1 MVESEITDDNGRF
14 LSFNTEPYSNIYMLN
29 RYLDTDFSFLS
40 LKTDRDYTSIC
51 LNSISDGDINYDC
64 NYNYLKWE
72 DGQNIIY
79 LLKRAN
85 GILGK
90 KVWAINN
97 RRTNFLIFKFGLNVL
112 IRKLQEKKIIELK
125 KQIDEMHVQMR
136 IHGGDLNID
145 ITTSKLFW
153 DWARNNDN
161 ENKIWNEKILLVLSK
176 KQRDLIR
183 KLKTVLGFN
192 SGGIIGLICV
202 IYSFESIFQHC
213 RTGNAKVSD
222 FSSIKDSSCESDL
235 IKCDS
240 EILNREK
247 YFCANIINK
256 IDFLFDEYYLE
267 LDEYN
272 KKLLYLS
279 KLKLEKSKMRDEVY
293 RNGK

>member
-1 MVESEITDDNGRF
+1 MVESEITGDNGRF
-14 LSFNTEPYSNIYMLN
+14 LSFNTKPFSNIYILN
-29 RYLDTDFSFLS
+29 RYLDKDFSFLS
-40 LKTDRDYTSIC
+40 LKTDTDYTSIC
-51 LNSISDGDINYDC
+51 LNSICDGDINCDS

-72 DGQNIIY
+72 DAQNIIY

-97 RRTNFLIFKFGLNVL
+97 RRTNYLIFKYGLNVL
-112 IRKLQEKKIIELK
+112 IRILHEKKIIELK

-136 IHGGDLNID
+136 IHGGNLNIN
-145 ITTSKLFW
+145 ISSRKIW
-153 DWARNNDN
+153 DWTMNNDN
-161 ENKIWNEKILLVLSK
+161 ENKIWNEKIFLFLSK

-183 KLKTVLGFN
+183 ELKTFLGFN
-192 SGGIIGLICV
+192 SEGVIGLICV
-202 IYSFESIFQHC
+202 IYSFESIFGHC
-213 RTGNAKVSD
+213 RTGNTNVSD

-240 EILNREK
+240 EILSREK
-247 YFCANIINK
+247 YFSANIINK
-256 IDFLFDEYYLE
+256 IDFLFDEYYSE

-279 KLKLEKSKMRDEVY
+279 KLKLEKSKMRGKVY